1 MIHVTFEDCSLVDD
15 DFHVVGTIV
24 RSLETSS
31 PAESPKSVLRRKRF
45 RFTLARPRAPATP
58 MEINVAGGFRRVAK
72 VFDQPHL
79 RSGYLDAEGDA
90 PQLTSKEI

>member
-1 MIHVTFEDCSLVDD
+1 MALPSSGLFDFQVSIVSICLALFPTLLVVAVS
-15 DFHVVGTIV
+15 F
-24 RSLETSS
+24 L
-31 PAESPKSVLRRKRF
+31 LRRKRF
-45 RFTLARPRAPATP
+45 RLTLARPRAPATP
-58 MEINVAGGFRRVAK
+58 MEINAAGGFRRVAK